1 MPARNFTR
9 VSRSS
14 SGSLGRIAGQLK
26 PADISLDMMLVALY
40 RANPDAFIGNNMNR
54 LKSGQILSVPAADG
68 MRGLEA
74 GEAHGTVVAHA
85 ADFNAYRNKLAGQV
99 ANAAPAKA
107 PESTQSATGKITA
120 KVEERPTAANESKD
134 QLKLSKAAPA
144 AAFPDFVSSP
154 AAFAAGFKAF
164 S

>member
-1 MPARNFTR
+1 
-9 VSRSS
+9 
-14 SGSLGRIAGQLK
+14 
-26 PADISLDMMLVALY
+26 MMLVALY

-54 LKSGQILSVPAADG
+54 LKSGQILSVPDSDAI
-68 MRGLEA
+68 RGSGE
-74 GEAHGTVVAHA
+74 GEAHGVVVAHA

-134 QLKLSKAAPA
+134 QLKLSKAAGRPA
-144 AAFPDFVSSP
+144 RRARAPPSAPKTRSP
-154 AAFAAGFKAF
+154 RTARWPTPPPASRNSNAT
-164 S
+164 STTSRS